1 MIRAR
6 KTGDMNF
13 HVVTVRDAKIVA
25 LRACRSRDEAF
36 GVVMAATP
44 DSSQG
49 EMDAWS

>member
-25 LRACRSRDEAF
+25 LRACRSRNEAF
-36 GVVMAATP
+36 GFVMAATP
-44 DSSQG
+44 DSS
-49 EMDAWS
+49 